1 MEAVVKGVKA
11 GFANYDH
18 PPLRAIPESLE
29 LSSLSSLPDGFRNTP
44 LRNYRVAKALRRGT
58 PLAIGTGGI
67 VQVVN
72 RRNTTSRYSMVRAS
86 ALAALIATIG
96 STPASAQVR
105 AVIHVNVGT
114 PVVYA
119 APRAVVYAAPRPV
132 IVRRVAAPSV
142 IFVQRVPHR
151 GRGWWKRNGYRQAI
165 VYTDGRYYYNGWV
178 QRPGVTQVTVYERDG
193 RYLM

>member
-1 MEAVVKGVKA
+1 
-11 GFANYDH
+11 
-18 PPLRAIPESLE
+18 
-29 LSSLSSLPDGFRNTP
+29 
-44 LRNYRVAKALRRGT
+44 
-58 PLAIGTGGI
+58 
-67 VQVVN
+67 
-72 RRNTTSRYSMVRAS
+72 MVRAG

-119 APRAVVYAAPRPV
+119 APRPV
-132 IVRRVAAPSV
+132 IVRRVVAPNV

-165 VYTDGRYYYNGWV
+165 VYTDGRYYYNSWIP
-178 QRPGVTQVTVYERDG
+178 RPGVTQVTVYERDG

>member
-1 MEAVVKGVKA
+1 
-11 GFANYDH
+11 
-18 PPLRAIPESLE
+18 
-29 LSSLSSLPDGFRNTP
+29 
-44 LRNYRVAKALRRGT
+44 
-58 PLAIGTGGI
+58 
-67 VQVVN
+67 
-72 RRNTTSRYSMVRAS
+72 MVRAG

-119 APRAVVYAAPRPV
+119 APRPV
-132 IVRRVAAPSV
+132 IVRRVAAPNV

-165 VYTDGRYYYNGWV
+165 VYSDGRYYYNGWI

>member
-1 MEAVVKGVKA
+1 
-11 GFANYDH
+11 
-18 PPLRAIPESLE
+18 
-29 LSSLSSLPDGFRNTP
+29 
-44 LRNYRVAKALRRGT
+44 
-58 PLAIGTGGI
+58 
-67 VQVVN
+67 
-72 RRNTTSRYSMVRAS
+72 MVRAG

-119 APRAVVYAAPRPV
+119 APRAVVYAAPRAVVYAAPRPV
-132 IVRRVAAPSV
+132 IVRRVAAPNV

-165 VYTDGRYYYNGWV
+165 VYSDGRYYYSGWI

-193 RYLM
+193 RYMM